1 MNQRKE
7 QEKNRKRKGK
17 EKKALGGA
25 ENKRKKQ
32 TGAKA
37 SRAKNSKGP
46 RTNESLLQLSYHLHA
61 IDIDYFR
68 FDRDNTLFLGYGSG

>member
-7 QEKNRKRKGK
+7 QEKKRKRKESAGRRGK
-17 EKKALGGA
+17 QK
-25 ENKRKKQ
+25 KKQ

-46 RTNESLLQLSYHLHA
+46 RTNESLLQLSYHLYTV
-61 IDIDYFR
+61 DIDYFR